1 MKKWFLLGGVIV
13 AAAALGFLLFSLFN
27 TSTPYVLTL
36 SELSSQSNSYG
47 GKSIRIEG
55 YVAQD
60 TIDWTSTDYPLKFIL
75 QDETQ
80 KNKVMVFYKGEK
92 QDPNKFIEGIKIMIQ
107 GKLNNGIFLANSITY
122 ECPNE
127 YKDK

>member
-1 MKKWFLLGGVIV
+1 MKKWFFIGGGII

-36 SELSSQSNSYG
+36 SEFSSQRNSYA
-47 GKSIRIEG
+47 GKQIRLEG

-60 TIDWTSTDYPLKFIL
+60 TIDWTSMDYPLKFIL
-75 QDETQ
+75 QDENQNNGIT
-80 KNKVMVFYKGEK
+80 VFYKGEK

-107 GKLNNGIFLANSITY
+107 GKFSKGIFFANSISY